1 MLVTELRLTPVI
13 DDKYETIMMR
23 SLFLF
28 LVPHPSVLPVTLL
41 SGFLGS
47 GKTTLLQHILRN
59 RENLKCAVIV
69 NDMASLNID
78 ATIVS
83 KSDLLQRE
91 EKLIQLEN
99 GCICCTLRMDL
110 LEEVAKL
117 AKSNK
122 FDYIIIESTGISE
135 PMQVAETFAMS
146 TEDLGP
152 GIESL
157 QEIARLDTCVS
168 VMDATLFFEH
178 FDCGKFVGEAFAA
191 ESESSQ
197 GANADR
203 SVADLLTDQIEFA
216 NVIVLNKCDLV
227 SEETVKRAEAVI
239 KQLNPSAEVIR
250 SVYAKVPL
258 NKIINTGKFNLES
271 ASLAPGWLQ
280 SLNEETPHSPETLE
294 YGIKSFI
301 YRARRPFHPEKLFNL
316 LEKYFLIIEAAG
328 EDHEDEDNSETDCE
342 NAFESSGETKSSGD
356 EYSDDEMYDEEAQIK
371 ERLESKRQS
380 ALAGLFRSKGFVWI
394 ATRPDSMGQWAQA
407 GSMLTMTCS
416 GNWFCSLE
424 EAELQEQF
432 SAAELERIKADFDE
446 EVGDRRQ
453 EIVLIGQIA
462 GKEAEIT
469 QLLNDCLIDDREW
482 SYVKKKQFVDSNG
495 VPLFSDP
502 WEIW

>member
-1 MLVTELRLTPVI
+1 
-13 DDKYETIMMR
+13 
-23 SLFLF
+23 
-28 LVPHPSVLPVTLL
+28 
-41 SGFLGS
+41 
-47 GKTTLLQHILRN
+47 
-59 RENLKCAVIV
+59 
-69 NDMASLNID
+69 MASLNID
-78 ATIVS
+78 AAIVS

-91 EKLIQLEN
+91 EKLVQLEN

-146 TEDLGP
+146 PEELGP

-168 VMDATLFFEH
+168 VMDATLFFEY
-178 FDCGKFVGEAFAA
+178 FDCGKFVGDAFAA
-191 ESESSQ
+191 ESESSE

-227 SEETVKRAEAVI
+227 SEETLNRAEALI

-250 SVYAKVPL
+250 SIYSKVPL
-258 NKIINTGKFNLES
+258 NKIINTGKFTLDE

-316 LEKYFLIIEAAG
+316 LEKYFLILEVAG
-328 EDHEDEDNSETDCE
+328 EGTEEDSESDNDEHEAESANEDGIEGSSDE
-342 NAFESSGETKSSGD
+342 
-356 EYSDDEMYDEEAQIK
+356 EMFDEEAQIK
-371 ERLESKRQS
+371 ERLEAKRKS

-424 EAELQEQF
+424 ESELNEQF
-432 SAAELERIKADFDE
+432 RAAELERIRADFDA

-453 EIVLIGQIA
+453 EIVFIGQIA

-469 QLLNDCLIDDREW
+469 KLLDDCLLDDREW
-482 SYVKKKQFVDSNG
+482 SYVKNNQFVDSDS

-502 WEIW
+502 WETW